1 MSSAPGRPEQA
12 QAAARS
18 AEAPVSE
25 VQAVRAALEEAA
37 ESLARLLADAATL
50 ESIAAAGALLA
61 DTFAAG
67 GRAYSCGNGGS
78 MCDAMHFA
86 EELTGRF
93 RDNRPGYAA
102 LAIGDASHL
111 TCVGN
116 DYGYEQVFAR
126 FVEAHGRAGDVLL
139 AITTS
144 GGSRNVIAAATRA
157 RELGMK
163 VIALTG
169 RKDAPISKLADIA
182 IVTPGGKYADRVQ
195 ELHIKVIH
203 ILIELVERRLA
214 PDNYKAQAT
223 DAASQ

>member
-1 MSSAPGRPEQA
+1 MSGVDSVKSAL
-12 QAAARS
+12 
-18 AEAPVSE
+18 AEA
-25 VQAVRAALEEAA
+25 AD
-37 ESLARLLADAATL
+37 SLSRLQADAATL
-50 ESIAAAGALLA
+50 ERIAQAGAMLA

-93 RDNRPGYAA
+93 RDDRRGYAA
-102 LAIGDASHL
+102 LAISDPGHL

-126 FVEAHGRAGDVLL
+126 YVRAHGRAGDALL
-139 AITTS
+139 AISTS
-144 GGSRNVIAAATRA
+144 GSSGNVVAAAQMA
-157 RELGMK
+157 RKLQMR
-163 VIALTG
+163 VVALVG
-169 RKDAPISKLADIA
+169 RVGTPLADLADIA

-203 ILIELVERRLA
+203 ILIELIERRLA
-214 PDNYKAQAT
+214 PGNYA
-223 DAASQ
+223 

>member
-1 MSSAPGRPEQA
+1 MSERDVVLAT
-12 QAAARS
+12 
-18 AEAPVSE
+18 
-25 VQAVRAALEEAA
+25 LNEAA
-37 ESLARLLADAATL
+37 ESLARLQGDVAMIDR
-50 ESIAAAGALLA
+50 IAQAGALLA

-67 GRAYSCGNGGS
+67 GKVFSCGNGGS

-102 LAIGDASHL
+102 LAISDPGHL
-111 TCVGN
+111 SCVGN

-126 FVEAHGRAGDVLL
+126 FIEAHGRTGDVLL

-144 GGSRNVIAAATRA
+144 GTSRNVIAAAQTAKR
-157 RELGMK
+157 LGMK
-163 VIALTG
+163 VVALTG
-169 RKDAPISKLADIA
+169 RDGTPIAELADIA
-182 IVTPGGKYADRVQ
+182 IVTPGGRYADRVQ

-214 PDNYKAQAT
+214 PDNYRAQH
-223 DAASQ
+223 AAPQ

>member
-1 MSSAPGRPEQA
+1 MTLSTIRNTLNE
-12 QAAARS
+12 
-18 AEAPVSE
+18 
-25 VQAVRAALEEAA
+25 ALEALQA
-37 ESLARLLADAATL
+37 LAGNEATL
-50 ESIAAAGALLA
+50 QRIAAAGGLLA

-102 LAIGDASHL
+102 LAISDPSHL
-111 TCVGN
+111 SCVGN

-126 FVEAHGRAGDVLL
+126 FIEAHGRKGDVLL
-139 AITTS
+139 AISTS
-144 GGSRNVIAAATRA
+144 GTSKNVLAAVNAA
-157 RELGMK
+157 RGREMK

-169 RKDAPISKLADIA
+169 REATPLSESADIA

-203 ILIELVERRLA
+203 ILIELVERKLA
-214 PDNYKAQAT
+214 PENYA
-223 DAASQ
+223 

>member
-1 MSSAPGRPEQA
+1 VSATPND
-12 QAAARS
+12 AA
-18 AEAPVSE
+18 P
-25 VQAVRAALEEAA
+25 VRAALQEAA
-37 ESLARLLADAATL
+37 DNLARLLADQAMQQR
-50 ESIAAAGALLA
+50 IAEAGALLA

-93 RDNRPGYAA
+93 RDNRTGYAA
-102 LAIGDASHL
+102 MAISDPSHL
-111 TCVGN
+111 SCVGN

-126 FVEAHGRAGDVLL
+126 FVQAHGRAGDVLL

-144 GGSRNVIAAATRA
+144 GTSKNVVAAARA
-157 RELGMK
+157 AKERGVK

-169 RKDAPISKLADIA
+169 RAGTPVTELADIA
-182 IVTPGGKYADRVQ
+182 IVTLGGQYADRVQ

-214 PDNYKAQAT
+214 PQNYAM
-223 DAASQ
+223 S

>member
-1 MSSAPGRPEQA
+1 MSDVDG
-12 QAAARS
+12 
-18 AEAPVSE
+18 
-25 VQAVRAALEEAA
+25 VRGALQEAA
-37 ESLARLLADAATL
+37 ESLARLQTDAAML
-50 ESIAAAGALLA
+50 DRIAQAGALLA

-93 RDNRPGYAA
+93 RDDRRGYAA
-102 LAIGDASHL
+102 LAISDPGHL

-116 DYGYEQVFAR
+116 DYGYERVFAR
-126 FVEAHGRAGDVLL
+126 FIEAHGRAGDVLL

-144 GGSRNVIAAATRA
+144 GTSRNVVAAAQA
-157 RELGMK
+157 AKGLGMK

-169 RKDAPISKLADIA
+169 HAATPITELADIA
-182 IVTPGGKYADRVQ
+182 LVTPGGRYADRVQ

-214 PDNYKAQAT
+214 PDNYRAQH
-223 DAASQ
+223 AAP

>member
-1 MSSAPGRPEQA
+1 MT
-12 QAAARS
+12 
-18 AEAPVSE
+18 VD
-25 VQAVRAALEEAA
+25 VVKTTLN
-37 ESLARLLADAATL
+37 ESLEALQALIGNQAMLQR
-50 ESIAAAGALLA
+50 IAAAGQMLA

-102 LAIGDASHL
+102 LAISDASHL
-111 TCVGN
+111 SCVGN

-126 FVEAHGRAGDVLL
+126 FVQAHGRKGDVLL
-139 AITTS
+139 AISTS
-144 GGSRNVIAAATRA
+144 GTSKNVLAAVDAAHQVGMSVIGMTGQADTPLAETADISIVTRA
-157 RELGMK
+157 
-163 VIALTG
+163 
-169 RKDAPISKLADIA
+169 
-182 IVTPGGKYADRVQ
+182 GKYADRVQ

-214 PDNYKAQAT
+214 PQNYP
-223 DAASQ
+223 

>member
-1 MSSAPGRPEQA
+1 MSTVGAALGEAA
-12 QAAARS
+12 QALDRLRND
-18 AEAPVSE
+18 
-25 VQAVRAALEEAA
+25 AVT
-37 ESLARLLADAATL
+37 LARIESAGTLL
-50 ESIAAAGALLA
+50 G

-67 GRAYSCGNGGS
+67 GKAYACGNGGS

-93 RDNRPGYAA
+93 RDNRHGYAA
-102 LAIGDASHL
+102 LAISDPGHL
-111 TCVGN
+111 SCVGN

-126 FVEAHGRAGDVLL
+126 YLAAHARAGDVLL

-144 GGSRNVIAAATRA
+144 GTSKNVVAAAQTA
-157 RELGMK
+157 RERGVK

-169 RKDAPISKLADIA
+169 HDATPIVALADIA

-203 ILIELVERRLA
+203 ILIELIERQLA
-214 PDNYKAQAT
+214 PGNYP
-223 DAASQ
+223 